1 MKILKLLNKVNLS
14 IILIFFFTFVLK
26 SSSNEPVDIWNIDS
40 KKETE
45 ETKIIENDSSVPDDD
60 LEESIYEKQINSQNQ
75 NILEIEQDETLIS
88 KKIKIAGLY
97 DPSENDLNINMWSNS
112 DGNQILDIYKR
123 VEKIK
128 LSKDSKEIL
137 NTLFL
142 TNSYFPNKNITEE
155 EFVKLKIDLLIRNKE
170 TKLIEDYVIK
180 NKGFKENVEL
190 IKFAVNENLS
200 KAKLEK
206 SCDLLSKVEEN
217 FNDNY
222 LTKFIIYCLIS
233 NNKKEEAQLHF
244 DLKKEQGF

>member
-1 MKILKLLNKVNLS
+1 MKILKLLIKVNLS

-97 DPSENDLNINMWSNS
+97 DPSDNDLNINMWSNS

-123 VEKIK
+123 VENIK
-128 LSKDSKEIL
+128 L
-137 NTLFL
+137 
-142 TNSYFPNKNITEE
+142 
-155 EFVKLKIDLLIRNKE
+155 
-170 TKLIEDYVIK
+170 
-180 NKGFKENVEL
+180 
-190 IKFAVNENLS
+190 
-200 KAKLEK
+200 
-206 SCDLLSKVEEN
+206 
-217 FNDNY
+217 
-222 LTKFIIYCLIS
+222 
-233 NNKKEEAQLHF
+233 
-244 DLKKEQGF
+244 